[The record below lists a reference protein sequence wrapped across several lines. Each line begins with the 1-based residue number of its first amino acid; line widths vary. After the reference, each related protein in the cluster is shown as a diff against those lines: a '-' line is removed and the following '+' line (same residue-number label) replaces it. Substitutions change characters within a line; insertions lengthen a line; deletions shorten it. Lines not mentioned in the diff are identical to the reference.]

1 MNKPNVPPSE
11 ISPIVQRLKIY
22 KLQRLPHKLR
32 SVTGKA
38 YQGLLDRTV
47 IHLFLSPAKAICS
60 ASQLTLASPERV
72 ISNYC
77 QGLVLFG
84 RANDKLVWES
94 FPARA
99 IITPEAAHIP
109 KRLKGTLRNHSFEI
123 RYNTDLEGVIRACQR
138 EKTWINEPLI
148 QIYQELFEQGVV
160 ETIELYQDGE
170 LVGGIWGTVIQGSF
184 GIMSMFHRANHAGAI
199 ALGTLVTH
207 LKDSKYRLVDCG
219 ELNDNFARYG
229 AVSIPYEEFINQIAR
244 AHFQPRSTQIKA

>member
-1 MNKPNVPPSE
+1 MNQPNVPPSK
-11 ISPIVQRLKIY
+11 ISSIVHQLK
-22 KLQRLPHKLR
+22 RVSRKLR

-38 YQGLLDRTV
+38 YQGLLNRTV

-207 LKDSKYRLVDCG
+207 LKDGKYRLVDCG